1 MKDLEELCKYKNVKE
16 IKTINIKNVGNF
28 IKKIEYEDYDTIGE
42 VLKRNELIKENE
54 NFLYQF
60 KKQIID
66 LKKTFSYYKINP
78 NDTIYV
84 LPEPPP
90 SPFLIYLFHQISGKI
105 HCIEL
110 NHLDSV
116 AMLKKHVEK
125 KLKIKDEDQ
134 ILIYNDKCINNR
146 KSLQEE
152 FSTREVLVTILDKHD
167 IPEIEEDEI

>member
-1 MKDLEELCKYKNVKE
+1 MKELEELCKYKNTKE
-16 IKTINIKNVGNF
+16 TKTINIKNVGNF
-28 IKKIEYEDYDTIGE
+28 IKKIEYEDYDIIDE
-42 VLKRNELIKENE
+42 VLRRNELIKENKG
-54 NFLYQF
+54 FLYQF
-60 KKQIID
+60 KKKIID
-66 LKKTFSYYKINP
+66 LKKTFSYYKIKP

-90 SPFLIYLFHQISGKI
+90 SPFLIYLFHQISGKM

-134 ILIYNDKCINNR
+134 ILIYNDKCINNK

-167 IPEIEEDEI
+167 IQEIENDEI